1 MSKENSVV
9 IVSAK
14 RSPIGSFQG
23 AISSVP
29 APKLG
34 SLVISKIL
42 EETMMDPL
50 LVDEIIM
57 GNVLSAGIGQAPAR
71 QAALGSGLPDTV
83 ECLTINK
90 MCGSGLKAVMLA
102 SQVIQVS
109 DANIVIAGGFEN
121 MSQAPYLIPKARTGY
136 RLGHGNL
143 IDSMIFDGLWDVYND
158 IHMGSCAEI
167 CASDRDYSI
176 SDQNDFAKESYRRAI
191 DAQKSGAFNNEIIA
205 IDVKNKNNTITF
217 NDDEEPE
224 KVNFEK
230 MDTLKPVFKEDGTI
244 TAANASKIND
254 GAACLLLMSE
264 YKASELGF
272 KPLARIVS
280 QSSAAHDPKWF
291 TTAPIEA
298 IKKVLMKADME
309 VDDINLW
316 EINEAF
322 APVAMSVID
331 DYNLDHGKVN
341 INGGAIALG
350 HPIGASGARILTTL
364 IHSLNQKEKSIG
376 LATLCI
382 GGGEASALIVER
394 IN

>member
-1 MSKENSVV
+1 MFTVAENKF
-9 IVSAK
+9 AEY
-14 RSPIGSFQG
+14 
-23 AISSVP
+23 
-29 APKLG
+29 
-34 SLVISKIL
+34 KIKNSNFKSY
-42 EETMMDPL
+42 
-50 LVDEIIM
+50 I
-57 GNVLSAGIGQAPAR
+57 
-71 QAALGSGLPDTV
+71 
-83 ECLTINK
+83 
-90 MCGSGLKAVMLA
+90 
-102 SQVIQVS
+102 
-109 DANIVIAGGFEN
+109 
-121 MSQAPYLIPKARTGY
+121 
-136 RLGHGNL
+136 
-143 IDSMIFDGLWDVYND
+143 YNA
-158 IHMGSCAEI
+158 H
-167 CASDRDYSI
+167 SI
-176 SDQNDFAKESYRRAI
+176 
-191 DAQKSGAFNNEIIA
+191 

>member
-71 QAALGSGLPDTV
+71 QAALGSELPDTV

-102 SQVIQVS
+102 SQAIQVS
-109 DANIVIAGGFEN
+109 DANVVIAGGFEN

-191 DAQKSGAFNNEIIA
+191 DAQKSGAFNNEIIS